1 MNDLTL
7 LDPYAGRVGLE
18 ESRVDPIATIS
29 AGYRDKQSGLPQASR
44 NGEIHIHDP
53 EARAI
58 GLADALK
65 RGGGKQLTI
74 ALVHEP
80 NAGGF
85 RQRYSR
91 YSRTALEAFGD
102 EFSITRIG
110 EKDGKPVRATFYAC
124 RPLDSALHSWWDG
137 LSPEERQAHLDK
149 YTEIRLTCK
158 ADTFIYFC
166 LAEWDQA
173 GPRMV
178 FPDGFG
184 CYRLRMTSRNSVRN
198 FLAAVRDIGGFT
210 GGKVAGIPLTISI
223 HLKDV
228 AGPDGKRRNV
238 PVWSFVMRP
247 PVQLAL
253 GVSDVRNALTRGLN
267 EVSQLALP
275 APDEPSLEAAA
286 IDLDSALDEEAI
298 EKLGRGSVDSKSFR
312 ATFFAIA
319 ADTVLEDKS
328 GRAPFLL
335 GACKELGFDFST
347 DSLAEFVTLASPE
360 QADQLL
366 SLTEAVVL
374 NLRKMEADRK
384 LSADLQASIK
394 AASAARVAGSGE
406 RVTGPEAV
414 DAVVVSVHEG
424 DGGATPEPNGHSPA
438 FREQSSKGAA
448 PDAVAPS
455 PVASDDWPPSGM
467 SPRVGAA
474 KHFDGEPVTRTES
487 GGGERVTGGGSSG
500 VDGVDQTVDSVDG
513 VVVDDG
519 SGEAASAV
527 GEIVDQTV
535 DSVDGGNPAPS
546 AEVQASA
553 TADSEPFGEMKRP
566 PYEFTDQQQKALLAL
581 AEQVEGLDPE
591 FTLKGWLQE
600 QRKLGISQGL
610 VYARL
615 ERVRDELKE
624 AVAELAKTPA

>member
-1 MNDLTL
+1 MGGGKVNDLTL

-85 RQRYSR
+85 RQRFSK

-102 EFSITRIG
+102 ENSITCIG
-110 EKDGKPVRATFYAC
+110 EKDGKPVRTTFYAC
-124 RPLDSALHSWWDG
+124 RPLDPALHEWWDG
-137 LSPEERQAHLDK
+137 LSAEAQADQKAKHER
-149 YTEIRLTCK
+149 TMLTCK

-228 AGPDGKRRNV
+228 AAPDGKRRNV

-286 IDLDSALDEEAI
+286 VDLDSALDEEAI

-319 ADTVLEDKS
+319 AETVLEDKS

-366 SLTEAVVL
+366 SLTEAVVQ

-394 AASAARVAGSGE
+394 AASAARGS
-406 RVTGPEAV
+406 
-414 DAVVVSVHEG
+414 EG
-424 DGGATPEPNGHSPA
+424 N
-438 FREQSSKGAA
+438 R
-448 PDAVAPS
+448 
-455 PVASDDWPPSGM
+455 
-467 SPRVGAA
+467 RA

-487 GGGERVTGGGSSG
+487 PVGLSGGGSSG
-500 VDGVDQTVDSVDG
+500 VDLVDGDVLDG

-519 SGEAASAV
+519 SGEAVSASSDAP
-527 GEIVDQTV
+527 Q
-535 DSVDGGNPAPS
+535 PAPLAGVSGSEDDGTGEAAGPVEEAAVAPAGPETSKSSPS
-546 AEVQASA
+546 AGG
-553 TADSEPFGEMKRP
+553 DSEPFGEMKRP
-566 PYEFTDQQQKALLAL
+566 PYEFTDQQKAAL
-581 AEQVEGLDPE
+581 TALGEQVEALDPE